1 MLLTSPVRSRFVL
14 DSKRTIR
21 EHTLSI
27 DREVLMVWAK
37 DIAAGAGLLAFITG
51 SFLLA
56 TIAQAMMGAA

>member
-1 MLLTSPVRSRFVL
+1 MLSLSHKRSRFVL

-21 EHTLSI
+21 EHTPSI